1 MNSSV
6 SKVRIQ
12 TLTKIAVCITLLIVS
27 SYIVIPL
34 PFSPVV
40 ITAQTLVVNV
50 IALVLP
56 PKQAFSAMGVYLFA
70 GLIGLPVFSG
80 GVSGPSKFLGPTG
93 GFLIGFL
100 AAVVVI
106 SLLKGKQS
114 SFWRYLLVTVCVG
127 LPIIDLFGVL
137 LMCIVH
143 QMTIPAALMAAVV
156 PFLPGD
162 ILKAVVACLLAV
174 ALNRVLPAND

>member
-12 TLTKIAVCITLLIVS
+12 TLTKIAICITLLIVA

-40 ITAQTLVVNV
+40 ITAQTLIVNV
-50 IALVLP
+50 IALVLT
-56 PKQAFSAMGVYLFA
+56 PKQAFAAMGVYLFA

-80 GVSGPSKFLGPTG
+80 GVSGPAKLFGPTG
-93 GFLIGFL
+93 GFLIGFWV
-100 AAVVVI
+100 AVVVI
-106 SLLKGKQS
+106 SLLKGKRP
-114 SFWRYLLVTVCVG
+114 SFWRYLLVTMCVG
-127 LPIIDLFGVL
+127 LPIIDFFGVL
-137 LMCIVH
+137 FMCILQQATV
-143 QMTIPAALMAAVV
+143 PAALMAAVV